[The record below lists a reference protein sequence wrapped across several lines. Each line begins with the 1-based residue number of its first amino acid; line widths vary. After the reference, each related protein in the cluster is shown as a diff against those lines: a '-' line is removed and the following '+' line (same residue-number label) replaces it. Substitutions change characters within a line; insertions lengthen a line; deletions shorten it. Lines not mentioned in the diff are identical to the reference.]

1 MDNSSSDSAGVRVP
15 PPFIYLTGLLVGI
28 FGGRYLPGALPRGPW
43 LVGAGFLI
51 FALGFVVA
59 RSAIARFRNAGND
72 PNPNMPV
79 NDLVVDGPFR
89 LTRNPMY
96 VGLALVYVAIA
107 LWAASLWA
115 LLLLIGVMLVI
126 RYVVVARE
134 ERYMTRRFG
143 DAYLDYTKR
152 VRRWI

>member
-1 MDNSSSDSAGVRVP
+1 MNNSSDSAGVRVP
-15 PPFIYLTGLLVGI
+15 PPLIYLTGLLVGI
-28 FGGRYLPGALPRGPW
+28 FGGRYLPGSLPRGPW
-43 LVGAGFLI
+43 SIAAGFLI

-59 RSAIARFRNAGND
+59 LSAIARFHNAGND
-72 PNPNMPV
+72 PNPNQPV

-107 LWAASLWA
+107 LWTASLWA
-115 LLLLIGVMLVI
+115 LLLLIVVMLVI
-126 RYVVVARE
+126 RYGVVARE

-143 DAYLDYTKR
+143 EAYLDYTKR

>member
-1 MDNSSSDSAGVRVP
+1 MKNDSSDSAGVRVP
-15 PPFIYLTGLLVGI
+15 PPFIYLTSLLVGI
-28 FGGRYLPGALPRGPW
+28 FGGRYLPGSLPRGPFCVAAGSMIFVLG
-43 LVGAGFLI
+43 LVL
-51 FALGFVVA
+51 AL
-59 RSAIARFRNAGND
+59 SAIMRFRNAGND
-72 PNPNMPV
+72 PNPNVPV

-96 VGLALVYVAIA
+96 VGLALVYAAIA
-107 LWAASLWA
+107 LWTASLWA
-115 LLLLIGVMLVI
+115 LLLLVVVMLVI
-126 RYVVVARE
+126 RYGVIARE

>member
-1 MDNSSSDSAGVRVP
+1 MNNASDSAGVRVP
-15 PPFIYLTGLLVGI
+15 PPLIYLTGLLVGI
-28 FGGRYLPGALPRGPW
+28 FGGRYLPGSLPRGPW
-43 LVGAGFLI
+43 LVAVGFLV
-51 FALGFVVA
+51 FALGFVA
-59 RSAIARFRNAGND
+59 ALSAIARFRNAGND
-72 PNPNMPV
+72 PNPNVPV

-107 LWAASLWA
+107 LWTASLWA
-115 LLLLIGVMLVI
+115 LPLLVVVMLVI
-126 RYVVVARE
+126 RYGVVARE

-143 DAYLDYTKR
+143 EAYLDYTKR